1 MATAKK
7 TATKKAPA
15 TKKAA
20 PKKAAPKSATA
31 KKAAPKKAPAKEA
44 ARAVPKVSPVKGR
57 TIASYVSKLQPWQQK
72 VAHAIGE
79 LVAEAAPRATGSIK
93 WAQPVWEHEG
103 PFAFLR
109 AAKGHVTLGFWRGGE
124 LDDRGLPLEG
134 DGERMK
140 HLKIR
145 EGETVPHAIGA
156 LIRDAVALNE
166 KLGSPT
172 KKR

>member
-7 TATKKAPA
+7 TAPKKAPA
-15 TKKAA
+15 KKAPA
-20 PKKAAPKSATA
+20 KKAPA
-31 KKAAPKKAPAKEA
+31 KKKAAAPKKAPA
-44 ARAVPKVSPVKGR
+44 ARAAPKVSPVKGR

-109 AAKGHVTLGFWRGGE
+109 AAKAHVTLGFWRGAE

-156 LIRDAVALNE
+156 LIREAVALNE